1 MTLRRPILRAVGL
14 TKRFGSVVAND
25 DVSLDVVAG
34 ELHCL
39 FGENGAGKSTLSAML
54 HGELL
59 PDLGHIEVDGRRAD
73 FRSPADAITEGI
85 GMVHQH
91 FVLARA
97 LSVIENIVAGT
108 GRSGWRLGLAEA
120 RERLSRLCSDL
131 GIALALDAP
140 LLQLSVGEQQWVEI
154 LKALYLDAR
163 VLILDEPTAV
173 LTPQESDRLF
183 EVIGKMRERGIAI
196 IIVTHKLREVLRA
209 DTITI
214 LRRGRTVGT
223 LDGRDAT
230 VETLTQLMIGGD
242 LALSPVRSANEPG
255 RVAVQATGL
264 FAKGPW
270 GETVV
275 DDVSLMVRSGEIFG
289 IAGVAGNG
297 QKPLLEILAGIRAPD
312 GGSVLVGDRQL
323 EGLGAAE
330 FMRAGVGIIPEDRYA
345 EGLVGSF
352 SIADNVIL
360 GQHRSKDFRRGPF
373 IAGDNV
379 VAKAEAAMRRYNI
392 AAPGIDTPVNRLSGG
407 NAQKVVLARELDQAS
422 VLLLA
427 NQPTRGLDIG
437 VVATVH
443 AELRRKR
450 DEGVAVILV
459 SEDLDDL
466 FDLCDRIGVM
476 FAGRMVGIV
485 RPEAASRDLVGS
497 MMVGQLPAGGATC
510 A

>member
-1 MTLRRPILRAVGL
+1 MTLRRPILRAAGL
-14 TKRFGSVVAND
+14 TKRFGNVVAND
-25 DVSLDVVAG
+25 DVSLEVFGG

-54 HGELL
+54 HGELR
-59 PDLGHIEVDGRRAD
+59 PDAGHIEVDGRRVD
-73 FRSPADAITEGI
+73 FRSPADAIAEGI

-108 GRSGWRLGLAEA
+108 RRSGWRLELAEA
-120 RERLSRLCSDL
+120 RERLSRLCGDL
-131 GIALALDAP
+131 GIAIALDAP
-140 LLQLSVGEQQWVEI
+140 LWQLSVGEQQWVEI

-173 LTPQESDRLF
+173 LTPQESDKLF
-183 EVIGKMRERGIAI
+183 GMIGKMRERGLAVV
-196 IIVTHKLREVLRA
+196 IVTHKLREVLQA

-214 LRRGRTVGT
+214 LRRGRNVGT

-242 LALSPVRSANEPG
+242 LAASPVRSANSPG

-312 GGSVLVGDRQL
+312 GGSILIGDRQL

-330 FMRAGVGIIPEDRYA
+330 FMRAGVGIIPEDRYT
-345 EGLVGSF
+345 EGLVGPF
-352 SIADNVIL
+352 SIAENIIL
-360 GQHRSKDFRRGPF
+360 GQQRSKDLCRGIF
-373 IAGDNV
+373 IAGDKV
-379 VAKAEAAMRRYNI
+379 VATAEEAMRRYSI
-392 AAPGIDTPVNRLSGG
+392 AAPGIDTPVSHLSGG

-437 VVATVH
+437 VVATMH
-443 AELRRKR
+443 EALRRKR

-476 FAGRMVGIV
+476 FAGRIVGIV
-485 RPEAASRDLVGS
+485 QPQTASRELVGS
-497 MMVGQLPAGGATC
+497 MMVGRSPAGDATC

>member
-1 MTLRRPILRAVGL
+1 MTLHRPVLRAVGL

-25 DVSLDVVAG
+25 DVSLDVAAG

-54 HGELL
+54 HGELQ
-59 PDLGHIEVDGRRAD
+59 PDAGHIEVDGRRTD
-73 FRSPADAITEGI
+73 FRSPADAIAEGI

-97 LSVIENIVAGT
+97 LTVIENIVAGT
-108 GRSGWRLGLAEA
+108 SRSGWRLGLTEA
-120 RERLSRLCSDL
+120 RERLSRLCGDL
-131 GIALALDAP
+131 GIAIELDAP
-140 LLQLSVGEQQWVEI
+140 LWQLSVGEQQWVEI

-173 LTPQESDRLF
+173 LTPQESGKLF
-183 EVIGKMRERGIAI
+183 GMIGKMRDRGLAVV
-196 IIVTHKLREVLRA
+196 IVTHKLREVLQA
-209 DTITI
+209 DTITV
-214 LRRGRTVGT
+214 LRRGRKVGT

-230 VETLTQLMIGGD
+230 VESLTRLMIGGD
-242 LALSPVRSANEPG
+242 LASSPARSSNSPG

-264 FAKGPW
+264 MAKGSW
-270 GETVV
+270 GETIV

-297 QKPLLEILAGIRAPD
+297 QKPLLEMLAGIREPES
-312 GGSVLVGDRQL
+312 GSLLIGDRQL
-323 EGLGAAE
+323 EGLSAAD

-345 EGLVGSF
+345 EGLVGPF
-352 SIADNVIL
+352 SIAENIIL
-360 GQHRSKDFRRGPF
+360 GRHRSKDLCRGLF
-373 IAGDNV
+373 IAGDRV
-379 VAKAEAAMRRYNI
+379 VAKAEEAMRRYSI
-392 AAPGIDTPVNRLSGG
+392 AAPAINTPVSRLSGG

-443 AELRRKR
+443 EELRRKR

-459 SEDLDDL
+459 SEDIDDL

-476 FAGRMVGIV
+476 FAGRIVGIV
-485 RPEAASRDLVGS
+485 SPETTSRDIVGS
-497 MMVGQLPAGGATC
+497 MMVGRAPAGGATC